1 MARKRM
7 IDPSIWTDVKIGSL
21 SRDERLLF
29 IGCFSNADDEGRLP
43 GNPAFLRSVIF
54 PYDDLSIAEVRRMRD
69 RVASVCKNFIVYTV
83 GEDEY
88 IAFRKWRE
96 YQSVRYPQPS
106 KYPAPPEQNDCDSPD
121 EREAE
126 LLTQGCGKTDATL
139 PQDCV
144 NDVSASRSRSSC
156 LDQVSDQVEVEVEVK
171 RSTQDEVDLPPDAT
185 PTERLI
191 LHEFK
196 QIKGYP
202 LDVPTDLEH
211 IRALAV
217 DYPTVDLLNE
227 AKKWRTNKLDKPLK
241 PKSNPRLQFRN
252 WVAKAAEWQ
261 LERSERSGQ
270 RGKTPEPPRKTGKFD
285 DLIIR

>member
-1 MARKRM
+1 M
-7 IDPSIWTDVKIGSL
+7 IDPSIWTDVKIGNL
-21 SRDERLLF
+21 TRDERLLF

-54 PYDDLSIAEVRRMRD
+54 PYDDLSVEEVRRMRD

-106 KYPAPPEQNDCDSPD
+106 KYPAPPEQNGCDNPD

-126 LLTQGCGKTDATL
+126 LLTQDCGNPDATL
-139 PQDCV
+139 PQACV

-156 LDQVSDQVEVEVEVK
+156 LDQVSDEVEVEVK

-202 LDVPTDLEH
+202 LNVPTDLEH
-211 IRALAV
+211 IRALVV
-217 DYPTVDLLNE
+217 DYPTVDLLDE

-252 WVAKAAEWQ
+252 WVANAAKWQ
-261 LERSERSGQ
+261 SERSERSGQ
-270 RGKTPEPPRKTGKFD
+270 RGKTPEPTRKTGKFD

>member
-7 IDPSIWTDVKIGSL
+7 IDPSFWTDVQIGSL
-21 SRDERLLF
+21 SRDERLMF

-54 PYDDLSIAEVRRMRD
+54 PYDDLSIAEVRKMRD
-69 RVASVCKNFIVYTV
+69 RVAATCKNFVTYAV
-83 GEDEY
+83 DGNEY

-106 KYPAPPEQNDCDSPD
+106 KYPAPPEQNGCDNPD

-139 PQDCV
+139 PQACV
-144 NDVSASRSRSSC
+144 NGASTSRSRSSC
-156 LDQVSDQVEVEVEVK
+156 LDQVSDEVEVEVEVK

-211 IRALAV
+211 IRSLTV
-217 DYPTVDLLNE
+217 DYPTVDLLDE

-252 WVAKAAEWQ
+252 WCANAAKWQ
-261 LERSERSGQ
+261 SERSERGGRS
-270 RGKTPEPPRKTGKFD
+270 GKTPEPPRKTGKYD
-285 DLIIR
+285 DLILR

>member
-54 PYDDLSIAEVRRMRD
+54 PYDDLSITEVRQMRD
-69 RVASVCKNFIVYTV
+69 RIAATCKNFVTYAV
-83 GEDEY
+83 DGNEY

-106 KYPAPPEQNDCDSPD
+106 KYPAPPEQNDCDSPT
-121 EREAE
+121 EGEAGS
-126 LLTQGCGKTDATL
+126 LTQDCGKTDATL
-139 PQDCV
+139 PQACV
-144 NDVSASRSRSSC
+144 NDVSASRSSC
-156 LDQVSDQVEVEVEVK
+156 LDQVSDEVEVEVEVK

-217 DYPTVDLLNE
+217 DFPTVDLLDE

-252 WVAKAAEWQ
+252 WCANAAKWQ
-261 LERSERSGQ
+261 SERSERSG
-270 RGKTPEPPRKTGKFD
+270 RSGKLAGSTVKTGKFD

>member
-1 MARKRM
+1 
-7 IDPSIWTDVKIGSL
+7 
-21 SRDERLLF
+21 
-29 IGCFSNADDEGRLP
+29 LP

-54 PYDDLSIAEVRRMRD
+54 PYDDLSVEEVRRMRD

-106 KYPAPPEQNDCDSPD
+106 KYPAPPEQNGCDNPD

-126 LLTQGCGKTDATL
+126 LLTQDCGNPDATL
-139 PQDCV
+139 PQACV

-156 LDQVSDQVEVEVEVK
+156 LDQVSDEVEVEVK

-202 LDVPTDLEH
+202 LNVPTDLEH

-217 DYPTVDLLNE
+217 DYPTVDLLDE

-252 WVAKAAEWQ
+252 WVANAAKWQ
-261 LERSERSGQ
+261 SERSERSGQ
-270 RGKTPEPPRKTGKFD
+270 RGKTPEPTRKTGKFD

>member
-7 IDPSIWTDVKIGSL
+7 IDPSIWTDVKIGNL
-21 SRDERLLF
+21 TRDERLLF

-54 PYDDLSIAEVRRMRD
+54 PYDDLSVEEVRRMRD
-69 RVASVCKNFIVYTV
+69 RIASVCKNFIVYKV

-106 KYPAPPEQNDCDSPD
+106 KYPAPPEQNGCDNPD

-126 LLTQGCGKTDATL
+126 SLTQGCGNPDATL
-139 PQDCV
+139 PQACV

-156 LDQVSDQVEVEVEVK
+156 LDQVSDEVEVEVK

-202 LDVPTDLEH
+202 LNVPTDLEH

-217 DYPTVDLLNE
+217 DFPTVDLLEE
-227 AKKWRTNKLDKPLK
+227 AKKWRTSKLDKPLK

-252 WVAKAAEWQ
+252 WVANAAKWQ
-261 LERSERSGQ
+261 SERSERNGQ
-270 RGKTPEPPRKTGKFD
+270 RGKTPEPTRKTGKFD

>member
-7 IDPSIWTDVKIGSL
+7 IDPSIWTDVKIGNL
-21 SRDERLLF
+21 TRDERLLF

-54 PYDDLSIAEVRRMRD
+54 PYDDLSVEEVRRMRD

-106 KYPAPPEQNDCDSPD
+106 KYPAPPEQNGCDNPD

-126 LLTQGCGKTDATL
+126 LLTQDCGNPDATL
-139 PQDCV
+139 PQACV

-156 LDQVSDQVEVEVEVK
+156 LDQVSDEVEVEVK

-196 QIKGYP
+196 QIRGYP
-202 LDVPTDLEH
+202 LNVPTDLEH

-217 DYPTVDLLNE
+217 DFPTVDLLEE

-252 WVAKAAEWQ
+252 WVANAAKWQ
-261 LERSERSGQ
+261 SERSERSGQ